1 MNTENNP
8 DEKDHQIYYTT
19 DNKKLLIRIEILG
32 EYINDKPL
40 EKIILGYFPLKFWII
55 CYVFYIYLFNDAKI

>member
-1 MNTENNP
+1 M
-8 DEKDHQIYYTT
+8 KKIIKYTT
-19 DNKKLLIRIEILG
+19 QLTIKLLIRIEILG

-40 EKIILGYFPLKFWII
+40 EKIILGYFPLKFWFI